1 MPRSRHSDSRYTDL
15 FSHPAFVSSLVEH
28 FVHEDFVRE
37 LDFST
42 LKPYKTKLV
51 TRRYLRREYDVIW
64 SVRFRDRTIY
74 LFFLLEFQSSVDHRM
89 PVRLLQIEERSFAPA
104 VLEAMGVLAKPLRG
118 RLRERNLPRK
128 GLIAP
133 ASVPG

>member
-1 MPRSRHSDSRYTDL
+1 MAY
-15 FSHPAFVSSLVEH
+15 SL
-28 FVHEDFVRE
+28 
-37 LDFST
+37 
-42 LKPYKTKLV
+42 
-51 TRRYLRREYDVIW
+51 
-64 SVRFRDRTIY
+64 
-74 LFFLLEFQSSVDHRM
+74 
-89 PVRLLQIEERSFAPA
+89 IEERSFAPA

>member
-1 MPRSRHSDSRYTDL
+1 MRCHLERPIQGPDNL
-15 FSHPAFVSSLVEH
+15 PAAYIPHMAYSL
-28 FVHEDFVRE
+28 
-37 LDFST
+37 
-42 LKPYKTKLV
+42 
-51 TRRYLRREYDVIW
+51 
-64 SVRFRDRTIY
+64 
-74 LFFLLEFQSSVDHRM
+74 
-89 PVRLLQIEERSFAPA
+89 IEERSFAPA